1 MTNTIYLK
9 CKEAF
14 GNGLINWPDNDI
26 RLIFIDLDVYTP
38 DFENDEFV
46 SDLPSG
52 SKLYTLTESLSNK
65 NCTLGVFD
73 ADDVTIESLT
83 VVDVGAI
90 VAYLHTGEDSTSR
103 LLFYIDDAT
112 NLPFTSNGDNVVVHW
127 PTGEKKIFSM

>member
-14 GNGLINWPDNDI
+14 GKGLINWPDDDI

-52 SKLYTLTESLSNK
+52 SILYRLTKSLSNK
-65 NCTLGVFD
+65 TCTLGVFD

-83 VVDVGAI
+83 VENVGAI

-112 NLPFTSNGDNVVVHW
+112 NLPFTSNGETVVIHW